1 MKRHIHSLVSAA
13 ALLGILG
20 LVSGCE
26 SNGSTGEAARVDS
39 ASSRPMVR
47 ASAAENVVGQTSQS
61 QLNFFDDLEL
71 RPLAAQD
78 DAVHA
83 VLLLGTGQSGQ
94 NYEHRVLL
102 ARKLGYVSPAFNR
115 PGRQAVTV
123 GEVAVMLSAVA
134 EPKVARTPEQAV
146 EWLVGAG
153 VLAQKLPVF
162 QGLTGAQMVSL
173 VGQMQD
179 KLQAMGVKRAQL
191 PAIPAP
197 KAVAGGERELLPE
210 LAANKATAGGR
221 AASGRSEAL
230 PEVGKPVAP
239 AGAATAA
246 SGKARGR
253 SEPLPDV
260 PAGSRGPAVELDAGR
275 LKPAA
280 VGPDGVILPATPGDG
295 KSAKPAPKPAPTP
308 KPDEKYPD

>member
-1 MKRHIHSLVSAA
+1 MKRRIIQLLSTAA
-13 ALLGILG
+13 ISGTLG
-20 LVSGCE
+20 LFAGCE
-26 SNGSTGEAARVDS
+26 TGSTGEAAAEP

-78 DAVHA
+78 DALHA
-83 VLLLGTGQSGQ
+83 ALLLGTGQSGQ

-102 ARKLGYVSPAFNR
+102 AKKLGYVAPTFSR

-134 EPKVARTPEQAV
+134 DPKAARTPEEAV
-146 EWLVGAG
+146 DWLVRSG

-162 QGLTGAQMVSL
+162 QGLTGAQLVSL

-179 KLQAMGVKRAQL
+179 KLQTMGVKRAQL
-191 PAIPAP
+191 PSIPVPTTA
-197 KAVAGGERELLPE
+197 
-210 LAANKATAGGR
+210 LAARTAEPLPDLVATKSTASGR
-221 AASGRSEAL
+221 AATGRSEAL
-230 PEVGKPVAP
+230 PQVGTATPP
-239 AGAATAA
+239 AAAA
-246 SGKARGR
+246 SAKARGR
-253 SEPLPDV
+253 SEPLPNV
-260 PAGSRGPAVELDAGR
+260 PAGTRGPAVELDPGR

-280 VGPDGVILPATPGDG
+280 VGPDGVILPAQPGDAKG
-295 KSAKPAPKPAPTP
+295 AKPAPKPAAAP
-308 KPDEKYPD
+308 KPDEKYPE